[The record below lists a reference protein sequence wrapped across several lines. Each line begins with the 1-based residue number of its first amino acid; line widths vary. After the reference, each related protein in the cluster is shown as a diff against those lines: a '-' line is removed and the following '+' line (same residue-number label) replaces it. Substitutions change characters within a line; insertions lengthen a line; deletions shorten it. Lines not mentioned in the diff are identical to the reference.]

1 MKKFRIHYSFFILIL
16 FSFFLGLIKEML
28 LIIFV
33 LMIHEVGHLLFII
46 LFKNSI
52 SNIIIYP
59 FGGVINYELKNDYI
73 YKELLI
79 TLGGVLF
86 NLIFYIFFKLLKLE
100 LLSNINFVFLIVN
113 LIPIHPLDGSRIL
126 TLILSINFPYY
137 LSKIICFIIS
147 MCFSLVLLIYII
159 LNQSGFYYMFLILF
173 LIRINIFSIIKIN
186 KEYHMFLLLKYLK
199 PNIRLKD
206 KMTTLF
212 TYNPIKNIFYGKNT
226 IFNFKTFVV
235 KEEVVLR
242 KYFKKEKKITLN

>member
-1 MKKFRIHYSFFILIL
+1 MV
-16 FSFFLGLIKEML
+16 

-33 LMIHEVGHLLFII
+33 LMIHEIGHLLFII

-59 FGGVINYELKNDYI
+59 FGGVIKYELKNDFI

-86 NLIFYIFFKLLKLE
+86 NLLFYLLFKMLKLE
-100 LLSNINFVFLIVN
+100 LLANINLVFLTIN
-113 LIPIHPLDGSRIL
+113 LIPIQPLDGSRIL
-126 TLILSINFPYY
+126 TLILSINLPYY
-137 LSKIICFIIS
+137 LAKIICFIV
-147 MCFSLVLLIYII
+147 SLTLSLMLFIYIV
-159 LNQSGFYYMFLILF
+159 LNQSGFYYMLLVIF
-173 LIRINIFSIIKIN
+173 LIRMNIFSIIKLN
-186 KEYHMFLLLKYLK
+186 KEYHMFLLLKYLN

>member
-1 MKKFRIHYSFFILIL
+1 
-16 FSFFLGLIKEML
+16 ML

-33 LMIHEVGHLLFII
+33 LMIHEIGHLLFII

-59 FGGVINYELKNDYI
+59 FGGVINYELKNDFV

-86 NLIFYIFFKLLKLE
+86 NLLFYILFKLLKLE
-100 LLSNINFVFLIVN
+100 LLSNINLVFLIVN
-113 LIPIHPLDGSRIL
+113 LIPIYPLDGSRIL
-126 TLILSINFPYY
+126 TLILSVNLPYY
-137 LSKIICFIIS
+137 LSKIICFIV
-147 MCFSLVLLIYII
+147 SLTLSLILFIYIVI
-159 LNQSGFYYMFLILF
+159 NQSGFYYIFLIIF

-186 KEYHMFLLLKYLK
+186 KEYHMFLLLKYLN

-212 TYNPIKNIFYGKNT
+212 TYNPIKNLFYGKNT
-226 IFNFKTFVV
+226 IFDFKSFVV
-235 KEEVVLR
+235 KEEVVLK
-242 KYFKKEKKITLN
+242 KYFEK

>member
-1 MKKFRIHYSFFILIL
+1 MDFTIMKKFKIHYSFLLLLL
-16 FSFFLGLIKEML
+16 FSFFLGLIKEMF

-33 LMIHEVGHLLFII
+33 LLIHEIGHLLFII

-59 FGGVINYELKNDYI
+59 FGGVINYELKNDFI

-86 NLIFYIFFKLLKLE
+86 NLFFYSLFKLLNSE
-100 LLSNINFVFLIVN
+100 LLSNINFLFIIVN

-126 TLILSINFPYY
+126 TLILSINLPYY
-137 LSKIICFIIS
+137 LAKNICFIV
-147 MCFSLVLLIYII
+147 SLTLSLILFIYIVI
-159 LNQSGFYYMFLILF
+159 NQSGFYYMFLTLF
-173 LIRINIFSIIKIN
+173 FIRINILSIIKIK
-186 KEYHMFLLLKYLK
+186 KEYHMFLLLKYLN

-212 TYNPIKNIFYGKNT
+212 TYNPIRNIFYGKNT
-226 IFNFKTFVV
+226 IFNFKSFVV
-235 KEEVVLR
+235 KEEVVLK
-242 KYFKKEKKITLN
+242 KYFEK